1 MTSYFVLAHDT
12 ARQRAQEAIKAAP
25 DGHVVQIKEPTRNRE
40 QNALLW
46 SLLGQVSKSVIWH
59 GNKLTSENWKDI
71 FTASMKQQKVV
82 PGLDGGFV
90 VCGLSTSKMT
100 KKDFAELCDLIFTFG
115 AQQGVDFREA
125 A

>member
-12 ARQRAQEAIKAAP
+12 ARQRAQEAIKTAP
-25 DGHVVQIKEPTRNRE
+25 EGYVVQIKEPTRNRE

-46 SLLGQVSKSVIWH
+46 SLLGQVSNQVNWH
-59 GNKLTSENWKDI
+59 GNKLTSDEWKSV

-82 PGLDGGFV
+82 AGIDGGFV
-90 VCGLSTSKMT
+90 VCGRSTSKMS
-100 KKDFAELCDLIFTFG
+100 KKDFSELCDLIFAFG
-115 AQQGVDFREA
+115 AQQGVSFREA

>member
-1 MTSYFVLAHDT
+1 MTTYFVLAHDL
-12 ARQRAQEAIKAAP
+12 ARQRAQEAIKSAP
-25 DGHVVQIKEPTRNRE
+25 DGHIVLIKEPTRNKE

-100 KKDFAELCDLIFTFG
+100 KKDFSELCDLIFAFG

-125 A
+125 V

>member
-46 SLLGQVSKSVIWH
+46 SLLGQVSKQVNWH

-100 KKDFAELCDLIFTFG
+100 KKDFAELCDLIFAFG
-115 AQQGVDFREA
+115 AQQGVDFRESA
-125 A
+125 

>member
-12 ARQRAQEAIKAAP
+12 ARQRAQEAIKTAP
-25 DGHVVQIKEPTRNRE
+25 DGYVVQIKEPTRNRE

-46 SLLGQVSKSVIWH
+46 SLLGQVSNQVNWH
-59 GNKLTSENWKDI
+59 GNKLTSDEWKSV

-82 PGLDGGFV
+82 AGIDGGFV
-90 VCGLSTSKMT
+90 VCGRSTSKMS
-100 KKDFAELCDLIFTFG
+100 KKDFSELCDLIFAFG
-115 AQQGVDFREA
+115 AQQGVSFREA